1 MGFGGA
7 CERRTIGN
15 GGSVVGFLTYGCVTE
30 WMLAKI
36 GSVDVK
42 GGVSGRLG
50 PIKQEQ
56 MYALVLHIGG

>member
-1 MGFGGA
+1 M
-7 CERRTIGN
+7 
-15 GGSVVGFLTYGCVTE
+15 VGFLTYGCVTE